1 MGIDKLR
8 SEDPEFRLI
17 RVRPHGR
24 EGVAPVVNSGC
35 PYQTGLPLEEHPFQY
50 HCVSGSGGSRCEG
63 YRGVV
68 EVEGRTFTK
77 CVESSR
83 QKYGKEG

>member
-1 MGIDKLR
+1 MSPNKLR

-35 PYQTGLPLEEHPFQY
+35 PYQTGLPLEEHPYQN
-50 HCVSGSGGSRCEG
+50 HCISSSGGSRCGG

-68 EVEGRTFTK
+68 EVEGRTFAK

-83 QKYGKEG
+83 EP

>member
-8 SEDPEFRLI
+8 SEDLEFRLI

-35 PYQTGLPLEEHPFQY
+35 PYQTGLPLEEHPFQN
-50 HCVSGSGGSRCEG
+50 HCISSSGGSRCEG

-68 EVEGRTFTK
+68 EVEGRTFAK
-77 CVESSR
+77 CVKSSR
-83 QKYGKEG
+83 QKEG